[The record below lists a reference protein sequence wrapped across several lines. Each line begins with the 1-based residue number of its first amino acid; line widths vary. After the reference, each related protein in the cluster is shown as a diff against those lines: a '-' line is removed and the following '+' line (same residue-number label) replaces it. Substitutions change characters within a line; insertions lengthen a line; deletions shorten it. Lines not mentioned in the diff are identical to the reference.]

1 MSHELA
7 EKLEEAVLSERNLY
21 QEFNVDEQE

>member
-1 MSHELA
+1 MNHELA
-7 EKLEEAVLSERNLY
+7 ENMGEAVLSERNLY